1 MRPLFRVLQRLT
13 VAVLAI
19 AAPSEPINP
28 ADVSVAAAAAAGRD
42 GTSDSSVWLCSSIA
56 RVRSKIELYSM
67 QCCRKSCRSPAS
79 WKTCRPS
86 RAHSRRAPLSTHAVL
101 TRCSSRTVLKIG
113 LYSSRFEIEAN
124 SLLTVACQIR
134 HVGAHAFV

>member
-1 MRPLFRVLQRLT
+1 VQVSRAALPALVGVHALMLRPDRRHSVHEVSEAVVSCGVWQRVT
-13 VAVLAI
+13 VTVRAT

-28 ADVSVAAAAAAGRD
+28 AGVSVAAAAAAGRG

-86 RAHSRRAPLSTHAVL
+86 RLKAD
-101 TRCSSRTVLKIG
+101 VLK
-113 LYSSRFEIEAN
+113 
-124 SLLTVACQIR
+124 
-134 HVGAHAFV
+134 H